1 MNSGG
6 TIDQLTERE
15 RQVFLMVVDG
25 LTNSTIA
32 DRLQI
37 SRRTV
42 ETHIRTVLRKMGV
55 TRRSELISTYLREQN
70 EQPSRRGK
78 MWLKETPRTHPWS
91 DQLQRLVDRGDNDA
105 AFQLI
110 TRLVEVE
117 HSWELVLDIL
127 RVGEMLSRPT
137 EALRY
142 AAVAEDA
149 LDGEPMSF
157 GVDRAIWFYRGRILY
172 HLGLY
177 RYALDCYQRNIP
189 EGKRG
194 LGDPYQR
201 ASRQAIAHLLFR
213 VEAFRAAE
221 IELGGLYDE
230 LSEVLDPDLRF
241 VADVL
246 QYRATLS
253 SICLVHDLP
262 FSEASGMPLDVN
274 ATEHFGTEALS
285 ISEANGDREGVSWAH
300 TVLAFAAEARMKDRR
315 AEQEY
320 AAARPCLSDP
330 KTRSSSKVQM
340 LLYQAG
346 FERRRGN
353 YAEAADALAEAMTW
367 VPSDPSV
374 LLRARVLEQLAE
386 LERIRTRDDR
396 AGREYLDEAMRLY
409 AHERGL
415 ILFSDW
421 PIVLRLRRTCRS
433 SGLDFGSYFQLSGA
447 HE

>member
-1 MNSGG
+1 MDTGG

-25 LTNSTIA
+25 LTNSAIA

-55 TRRSELISTYLREQN
+55 TRRSELISTYLREQ
-70 EQPSRRGK
+70 SSRGK
-78 MWLKETPRTHPWS
+78 MWLKETPRKHPWS
-91 DQLQRLVDRGDNDA
+91 IQLQRLVDRGDNDA

-110 TRLVEVE
+110 TRLVGVE

-127 RVGEMLSRPT
+127 RVGEMLSRPS

-142 AAVAEDA
+142 AEVAEDA
-149 LDGEPMSF
+149 LDGEPMSL
-157 GVDRAIWFYRGRILY
+157 GVERAIWFYRGRNLY

-177 RYALDCYQRNIP
+177 RYAMDFYRHNIP
-189 EGKRG
+189 DGEHG
-194 LGDPYQR
+194 LGDHYQR
-201 ASRQAIAHLLFR
+201 SSRQALAHLLFR
-213 VEAFRAAE
+213 VEDFHRAEAE
-221 IELGGLYDE
+221 LVRLYDE
-230 LSEVLDPDLRF
+230 LSAVLHPDLRF

-246 QYRATLS
+246 QYRATLGV
-253 SICLVHDLP
+253 IRLVHDLP
-262 FSEASGMPLDVN
+262 YSQAGEIPLDVN
-274 ATEHFGTEALS
+274 ATEHFGAEALS
-285 ISEANGDREGVSWAH
+285 ISEAAGDREGISWAH
-300 TVLAFAAEARMKDRR
+300 TVMAFTAEARREDGR
-315 AEQEY
+315 AEREY
-320 AAARPCLSDP
+320 TFARQCLPDP
-330 KTRSSSKVQM
+330 RIRNSSKVQM
-340 LLYQAG
+340 LIYQAG
-346 FERRRGN
+346 FERRREN
-353 YAEAADALAEAMTW
+353 YAAAEGALAEAMTW

-386 LERIRTRDDR
+386 LERIRKHDEG
-396 AGREYLDEAMRLY
+396 AGRAYLDAAMRLY

-421 PIVLRLRRTCRS
+421 PIVLRLRRTCRR
-433 SGLDFGSYFQLSGA
+433 SGLDFGSYFELPGN

>member
-1 MNSGG
+1 METG
-6 TIDQLTERE
+6 IELLTERE

-25 LTNSTIA
+25 LTNAAIA
-32 DRLQI
+32 DRLRI

-70 EQPSRRGK
+70 EQPHRRGK
-78 MWLKETPRTHPWS
+78 MWLTETPRTHPWS

-110 TRLVEVE
+110 TRLVGVE

-127 RVGEMLSRPT
+127 RIGEMLSRPT

-149 LDGEPMSF
+149 LDGQPMSS
-157 GVDRAIWFYRGRILY
+157 GVERAIWFYRGRVLY
-172 HLGLY
+172 HLGLF
-177 RYALDCYQRNIP
+177 RYAMDFYRRNIP
-189 EGKRG
+189 EGDVG
-194 LGDPYQR
+194 LGGPYQR
-201 ASRQAIAHLLFR
+201 SSRQALAHLLFR
-213 VEAFRAAE
+213 VEDFPRAE
-221 IELGGLYDE
+221 TELGELHDE
-230 LSEVLDPDLRF
+230 LTSVLDPDPGF

-246 QYRATLS
+246 QYRATLA
-253 SICLVHDLP
+253 SISLVHDLP
-262 FSEASGMPLDVN
+262 FSPARHMPLDIS
-274 ATEHFGTEALS
+274 ATEHFGAEALS
-285 ISEANGDREGVSWAH
+285 ISEAAGQREGVSWAH
-300 TVLAFAAEARMKDRR
+300 TVLAFAAEARENPRR
-315 AEQEY
+315 TEHEY
-320 AAARPCLSDP
+320 AAARKCLPDR
-330 KTRSSSKVQM
+330 KVRSSSKVQI
-340 LLYQAG
+340 LLYEAG

-353 YAEAADALAEAMTW
+353 YAAAEDALAEADRW
-367 VPSDPSV
+367 VPADPSL

-386 LERIRTRDDR
+386 LERVRGRDFR
-396 AGREYLDEAMRLY
+396 ACRDYLDEAMRFY

-421 PIVLRLRRTCRS
+421 PIVLRLRRTCRNT
-433 SGLDFGSYFQLSGA
+433 GLDFGSYFQLSATA

>member
-1 MNSGG
+1 MDTGG

-25 LTNSTIA
+25 LTNSAIA

-55 TRRSELISTYLREQN
+55 TRRSELISTYLRER
-70 EQPSRRGK
+70 PSRGK
-78 MWLKETPRTHPWS
+78 MWLKDTPRTHPWS
-91 DQLQRLVDRGDNDA
+91 EQLRRLVDSGDNDA

-117 HSWELVLDIL
+117 HSWDLVLDIL

-157 GVDRAIWFYRGRILY
+157 GVERAIWFYRGRILY

-177 RYALDCYQRNIP
+177 RYAMDFYRRNIS
-189 EGKRG
+189 EGEHG
-194 LGDPYQR
+194 LGDHYQR
-201 ASRQAIAHLLFR
+201 SSRQALAHLLFR
-213 VEAFRAAE
+213 VEDFPRAE
-221 IELGGLYDE
+221 VELGKLYDE
-230 LSEVLDPDLRF
+230 LSTVLDPDLRF

-262 FSEASGMPLDVN
+262 YSRAGEMPLDVN
-274 ATEHFGTEALS
+274 ATEHFGAEALS
-285 ISEANGDREGVSWAH
+285 ISEAESDREGVSWAH
-300 TVLAFAAEARMKDRR
+300 TVLAFAAEARQRDAR
-315 AEQEY
+315 AEREY
-320 AAARPCLSDP
+320 AFARQCLPDP
-330 KTRSSSKVQM
+330 KTRNSSKVQM

-346 FERRRGN
+346 FERRREN
-353 YAEAADALAEAMTW
+353 YAAAGDALAEAMTW

-386 LERIRTRDDR
+386 LERIRTGDDG
-396 AGREYLDEAMRLY
+396 AGRDYLDEAMRLY

-421 PIVLRLRRTCRS
+421 PIVLRLRRTCRH
-433 SGLDFGSYFQLSGA
+433 SGLDFGSYFQLSSR